1 MLITSI
7 GSVCTNKDRYD
18 AALARH
24 PLAAVTFDELLCEP
38 ITPPTI
44 SHGVF
49 DIPNTKYSSQEAGY
63 RKEAVNGYAT
73 EVYDLS
79 PIFRC
84 ALAIKEQIST
94 EFMLLSGYDLKID
107 GFYESI
113 REPKRNAKKIFE
125 PGEIERLNQEE
136 KAKAQKKTGR
146 GAKKI
151 QGYNLDIREFGRK
164 TSVAT
169 DAELVSNFY
178 GSAIPT
184 IKLLDKRFVLL
195 LLDSV
200 GLGLNSFSD
209 EERIGALNIVA
220 QLLID
225 THGEIQRQIAIDDKF
240 KENIKTLTQT
250 RTVLKSLIGDPNQRL
265 SRNARIL
272 DDFASALT
280 DDCLRNITRFKELKE
295 LNQGPD
301 SHLIS

>member
-1 MLITSI
+1 MLITSV
-7 GSVCTNKDRYD
+7 GSFCTNKDRYD
-18 AALARH
+18 AALARY

-38 ITPPTI
+38 ITPPSI
-44 SHGVF
+44 SDGVF
-49 DIPNTKYSSQEAGY
+49 DIPGTKYGSQEVGY

-79 PIFRC
+79 PIFHY
-84 ALAIKEQIST
+84 ALAGKEQISK
-94 EFMLLSGYDLKID
+94 EFILLSGYDLKVD
-107 GFYESI
+107 DFYKGI

-125 PGEIERLNQEE
+125 PGEIERLNEEE
-136 KAKAQKKTGR
+136 KAKAKRRTGR
-146 GAKKI
+146 GAKRI
-151 QGYNLDIREFGRK
+151 QGYNPDFREFKIK
-164 TSVAT
+164 TGVAT

-195 LLDSV
+195 LLNSV

-240 KENIKTLTQT
+240 KENIKTLRQV
-250 RTVLKSLIGDPNQRL
+250 RTVLKDLISDPNKRL

-272 DDFASALT
+272 DDCASALT
-280 DDCLRNITRFKELKE
+280 DDCLRNVTRFKELKE
-295 LNQGPD
+295 LNQNPD
-301 SHLIS
+301 SHSVN

>member
-1 MLITSI
+1 MLITSVD
-7 GSVCTNKDRYD
+7 VCTNKDRYD

-24 PLAAVTFDELLCEP
+24 PLAAVTFDELLCKP
-38 ITPPTI
+38 ITPPSI
-44 SHGVF
+44 SNGVF
-49 DIPNTKYSSQEAGY
+49 DIPDTKYGSQEVLS

-79 PIFRC
+79 PVFYY
-84 ALAIKEQIST
+84 ALAARKQISD

-125 PGEIERLNQEE
+125 PGEIERLNEEE
-136 KAKAQKKTGR
+136 KVKAKRRTGR
-146 GAKKI
+146 GAKRV
-151 QGYNLDIREFGRK
+151 QGYNPDTRESRIKSG
-164 TSVAT
+164 VAT

-195 LLDSV
+195 LLNSV
-200 GLGLNSFSD
+200 GLGLKSFSD

-225 THGEIQRQIAIDDKF
+225 THGEIQRQIAIDDRF
-240 KENIKTLTQT
+240 KENIKTLRQI
-250 RTVLKSLIGDPNQRL
+250 RTVLKDLINDPNKRL
-265 SRNARIL
+265 SRNAKYL
-272 DDFASALT
+272 DDFADVLT
-280 DDCLRNITRFKELKE
+280 DDCLRNVSRFKEL
-295 LNQGPD
+295 NQNPVPD
-301 SHLIS
+301 LIN